1 MLTFLNVCLYILCNN
16 IIRIHKNV
24 IFISISSLLGLVS
37 FKIFFI
43 KFTFGSIQGETK
55 GRLYIWIRYMV
66 HKCCGKTTTL
76 STTFVVRQMRKL
88 SKTPE
93 TGNKKLRICSLAH
106 WVSSC
111 LHDGLL
117 WGFCEAH
124 LSQSAVGTEEMLW
137 ECSQWW
143 RFTEAATSSSNLHH
157 WELLQDVAAL
167 LISGYFYTSKQEI
180 CKSDLRKG
188 SIPFSLTI

>member
-1 MLTFLNVCLYILCNN
+1 MVHKMLWKNNN
-16 IIRIHKNV
+16 IIYNICR
-24 IFISISSLLGLVS
+24 
-37 FKIFFI
+37 
-43 KFTFGSIQGETK
+43 ET
-55 GRLYIWIRYMV
+55 
-66 HKCCGKTTTL
+66 
-76 STTFVVRQMRKL
+76 MRKL

-137 ECSQWW
+137 ERSQWW